1 MDNFD
6 DGSFL
11 GLWRSPDFI
20 AGLSIGLA
28 AGILAAVLIGGAL

>member
-1 MDNFD
+1 MDEFD

-28 AGILAAVLIGGAL
+28 AGLLLAVLIGGVL

>member
-1 MDNFD
+1 MDNHFD
-6 DGSFL
+6 

-28 AGILAAVLIGGAL
+28 AGLLLAVLIGGAL